1 MDKKEK
7 LCKQFVTR
15 LVSNYGYSENQ
26 IGCDE
31 VINETLTA
39 DVAVWK
45 NADAKRQHSIPEIC
59 IVAIGKEEHIHINDD
74 DYISNFDAAVVSSLT
89 FFVAI
94 NLKECRVFYVNN
106 TVRPFKKV
114 EIGDFPKA
122 SDISTNAA
130 LKKFIARIK
139 DNSKERILTKLSK
152 SHNII
157 RNIDKLS
164 PEAAFDEMSKILFIK
179 MTFERE
185 SSEELIFTAK
195 RFEEDEKRNKS
206 NGEYYQYLFTQ
217 IKKKYAEDRLFD
229 DNDKFRI
236 RKETFVKII
245 TELQD
250 VNLGM
255 TDDDVKGVVFENF
268 LGKTFRGE
276 LGQFFTPRTIVD
288 YIVRTLDIQE
298 GETVCDPCCG
308 SGGFLIKAFEYVQN
322 EIDKSLS
329 DTLGQSDIKTDA
341 ISTLK
346 MEVDKSRKGSRYYK
360 LCHDYF
366 WGTDANPRMA
376 RTAKMNMVM
385 HGDGHVGVYHHDG
398 LYNVGGVYDGR
409 FDVVLIN
416 PPFGAH
422 LDDDVRITE
431 TDIPSD
437 TEVMT
442 NTDLFGTS
450 YVEKVQKLIKD
461 AANYVGKN
469 NTKGMPIANMYTLN
483 VSNTEA
489 LFVERTLRLLK
500 PGGRAGIV
508 LPEGVLTNKS
518 MESVRKIIL
527 DQAQIV
533 NITSIPSDVF
543 IASGANVKPC
553 ILFLRKYK
561 DDEIAKVEEI
571 SVTKVHDA
579 GILSTGSPSC
589 NIELPIASE
598 EIRQFIRN
606 GHISDSRFTKVVSL
620 NQIKKN
626 WNVDMFFHKSV
637 GYNSDIPT
645 CFVKDVLIVAG
656 IPTDIEDDVLYK
668 RVKVRLFN
676 KGVELRDEKKGE
688 DIGTKRQTIVST
700 GQFVVSRIDGKSGAF
715 GIIPPSLD
723 GAIVTHD
730 FMVFDV
736 DKEKV
741 IPEYIELMM
750 SNSQF
755 LSQFRDASSGSTG
768 RKRLSLDSFLNTEI
782 PLPSL
787 DKQHEMLKDIVHLRK
802 RQEEIS
808 LEIEKNKLRFFS
820 EIFTNN

>member
-1 MDKKEK
+1 MHKKTDI
-7 LCKQFVTR
+7 CKQFVTR
-15 LVSNYGYSENQ
+15 LVSNYGYSESQ
-26 IGCDE
+26 IACG
-31 VINETLTA
+31 VAINETLTA

-45 NADAKRQHSIPEIC
+45 NAEAKRLHSIPEIC
-59 IVAIGKEEHIHINDD
+59 IVAIGKEEHIRINDD
-74 DYISNFDAAVVSSLT
+74 EYISGFDAAVVSRMS
-89 FFVAI
+89 FFVAM
-94 NLKECRVFYVNN
+94 NLKECRIFYVNN
-106 TVRPFKKV
+106 SVRPFKKV
-114 EIGDFPKA
+114 EICDFPHA
-122 SDISTNAA
+122 NDIVDDAA

-139 DNSKERILTKLSK
+139 DNSKERILAKLSK
-152 SHNII
+152 CHNII

-185 SSEELIFTAK
+185 SSEELVFTTK
-195 RFEEDEKRNKS
+195 RFEDDEKRHK
-206 NGEYYQYLFTQ
+206 GEYYQYLFSE
-217 IKKKYAEDRLFD
+217 IRKRYADDRLFD

-236 RKETFVKII
+236 RRETFIKII

-288 YIVRTLDIQE
+288 YMVRVLDIQE

-322 EIDKSLS
+322 KIDESLS
-329 DTLGQSDIKTDA
+329 NTLKQSSGEADA
-341 ISTLK
+341 VGKLK
-346 MEVDKSRKGSRYYK
+346 MEADKSRIGSRYYK
-360 LCHDYF
+360 LCHNYF

-398 LYNVGGVYDGR
+398 LFNVGGVYDGR

-416 PPFGAH
+416 PPFGAR
-422 LDDDVRITE
+422 LDDDVRITKA
-431 TDIPSD
+431 DIPSEN
-437 TEVMT
+437 EVSA
-442 NTDLFGTS
+442 NTVLFGDS
-450 YVEKVQKLIKD
+450 YVEKVLNPIKD
-461 AANYVGKN
+461 AANHVGKDKE
-469 NTKGMPIANMYTLN
+469 KGLPIASLYTLN

-489 LFVERTLRLLK
+489 LFVERTLKLLK

-518 MESVRKIIL
+518 MEAVRKIIL
-527 DQAQIV
+527 GNAQII
-533 NITSIPSDVF
+533 NITSIPSNVF

-553 ILFLRKYK
+553 ILFLRKFK
-561 DDEIAKVEEI
+561 EGKTTKAEKL
-571 SVTKVHDA
+571 SATKVFDA
-579 GILSTGSPSC
+579 GILSTGMPSD
-589 NIELPIASE
+589 NNELPIASE
-598 EIRQFIRN
+598 EIKEFIHK
-606 GHISDSRFTKVVSL
+606 GTISSSRFTKIIPLS
-620 NQIKKN
+620 QIHKN

-637 GYNSDIPT
+637 GYNSEIPIIL
-645 CFVKDVLIVAG
+645 VKDVLTVAG
-656 IPTDIEDDVLYK
+656 RPTDIEDNVLYR

-688 DIGTKRQTIVST
+688 AIGTKRQTIVGA

-715 GIIPPSLD
+715 GIVPSLLD

-730 FMVFDV
+730 FMVFDI
-736 DKEKV
+736 DTSKV
-741 IPEYIELMM
+741 LPEYLELMM

-755 LSQFRDASSGSTG
+755 LSQFKDASSGSTG

-787 DKQHEMLKDIVHLRK
+787 ERQQEMLKDIVRLRK
-802 RQEEIS
+802 QQEEITQ
-808 LEIEKNKLRFFS
+808 EIEKNRQLFYS
-820 EIFTNN
+820 EIFAN